1 MENDDYR
8 KNSIDFDV
16 KFKIMV
22 IGESKVGKTSVIKKY
37 TQNKFGGVYLT
48 TVGVDFQDKIINI
61 DDRKIRLQIWD
72 TAGQERFRNI
82 TKNYFNSSN
91 GFLLIYDITDKESLE
106 HLNFWNAQIQLN
118 APAKSKCVLLGNK
131 CDLEGSRAVSIEEG
145 KIFAEKNKI
154 KFFETSAKN
163 GTNIDEAFEYLANEI
178 YNEQKMETRS
188 VTSSQVLSKSQTF
201 KSKKKCC

>member
-178 YNEQKMETRS
+178 YNEQKMEIRS

>member
-8 KNSIDFDV
+8 KNSIDFDI

>member
-1 MENDDYR
+1 MEEDGYD
-8 KNSIDFDV
+8 IL
-16 KFKIMV
+16 FKIILV
-22 IGESKVGKTSVIKKY
+22 GDTSVGKT
-37 TQNKFGGVYLT
+37 N
-48 TVGVDFQDKIINI
+48 IINKYI
-61 DDRKIRLQIWD
+61 KNEFHEDFCATIGVEFSHKQFIVDNHKIKAQIWD

-118 APAKSKCVLLGNK
+118 APAKSKSVLLGNK

-145 KIFAEKNKI
+145 KIFAKKNKI

-178 YNEQKMETRS
+178 YNEQKMEIRS

>member
-8 KNSIDFDV
+8 KNSIDFDI

-178 YNEQKMETRS
+178 YNEQKMEIRS